1 LKKQAT
7 KKEEKRK
14 TDKNCLTKTLILLNI
29 SLGLKPDKLTFTKK
43 KMLNRFLV
51 IFLSL
56 GLFSLNAQNNGRL
69 TGRVIDNQNLLP
81 LEGATVIINETTI
94 GVITDAEGYFTIN
107 DVPPQTYN
115 IEASFLGYDSQTKFN
130 VIVKSVGT
138 ADLLFKLDE
147 LSERLDEVVVGK
159 SPFRTSKETP
169 LSTQS
174 LSAVEIETYPG
185 GNNDIAKVAQSLPGI
200 SPSIG
205 GFRNDFI
212 IRGGAPNETVYYL
225 DGVEIPNINHFSTQ
239 GSAGGPVGM
248 LNVDFVREVTLS
260 SSAFGAEYDNPLSG
274 VLAFEQRDGNAT
286 EMATKL
292 RIGASEAGIT
302 LNTPLF
308 KGDKERSNTTLMLS
322 ARRSYL
328 QFVFEL
334 VGLPIRPDYW
344 DYQWKINHTID
355 AFNSISFIGLGSIDD
370 FSVVAPEEFDAEQQ
384 STIEQVP
391 IIQQKTT
398 TIGLSWKRKFKSGN
412 GRMQTTLSTNR
423 LQNVFSRF
431 SDNENQTGLL
441 FENDAVEHETKL
453 RLNVTQFLA
462 EWKLSYGTNVQL
474 SNYSNKTLGLL
485 ENFNYASSIDFMKYG
500 FFGKASRSYFNE
512 KLSLSLG
519 LRVDAD
525 SFTTGSTLID
535 NLSPRLAASYQLT
548 SDQRWKL
555 NASIGRYYKIPT
567 YTMLGFQDLQGNFI
581 NKNNRYTQSDHYVFG
596 VEYNW
601 TPTARI
607 TVEGFIKDYSQYPV
621 SVLDQ
626 VSLANK
632 GGGFEVLG
640 NEPVLDTGKGKSS
653 GIEVLFQQKLT
664 KNFYGVLAYTHFF
677 SEFSRANGPLLPTVW
692 DSRNLLSF
700 TGGYKL
706 KRNWEVSLRYR
717 YAGETP
723 YVPTDVA
730 ASLAAYPRI
739 VLDYNRL
746 GDVTL
751 DAFSQGDIRIDKKWN
766 FKRLSFN
773 FYLEVQNFL
782 AKAVPRPQEY
792 GIARNEDGTEV
803 NPRNLVLIDT
813 DRTETPLPSFGFV
826 FDF

>member
-1 LKKQAT
+1 
-7 KKEEKRK
+7 
-14 TDKNCLTKTLILLNI
+14 
-29 SLGLKPDKLTFTKK
+29 
-43 KMLNRFLV
+43 MLAR
-51 IFLSL
+51 FLSL
-56 GLFSLNAQNNGRL
+56 LSAFAFLSLNAQNNGSL
-69 TGRVIDNQNLLP
+69 TGQVIDERSLLP
-81 LEGATVIINETTI
+81 LEGATVIIEGTTI
-94 GVITDAEGYFTIN
+94 GVVTDAEGFFTLN
-107 DVPPQTYN
+107 DIPPQTYN
-115 IEASFLGYDSQTKFN
+115 IVASFLGYGTQTKFN

-138 ADLLFKLDE
+138 ADLLFKLEE
-147 LSERLDEVVVGK
+147 LSETLDEVVVAK
-159 SPFRTSKETP
+159 SPFRTNKETP

-248 LNVDFVREVTLS
+248 LNVDFIREVTLS
-260 SSAFGAEYDNPLSG
+260 TSAFGAEYDNPLSG

-328 QFVFEL
+328 QFIFEL

-355 AFNSISFIGLGSIDD
+355 AYNSISFIGLGSIDD

-391 IIQQKTT
+391 IIQQQSTT
-398 TIGLSWKRKFKSGN
+398 MGLSWTRKFKSGN

-423 LQNVFSRF
+423 LQNTFSRF
-431 SDNENQTGLL
+431 ANNEQKTGLL
-441 FENDAVEHETKL
+441 FENDAVEQETKL
-453 RLNVTQFLA
+453 RLHVTQFSA
-462 EWKLSYGTNVQL
+462 DWKFSYGANIQL
-474 SNYSNKTLGLL
+474 SNYNNATLGLL
-485 ENFNYASSIDFMKYG
+485 ENFNYTTGIDFMKYG
-500 FFGKASRSYFNE
+500 LFGKASRSYFDDR
-512 KLSLSLG
+512 LAVSFG
-519 LRVDAD
+519 LRMDAD
-525 SFTTGSTLID
+525 SFTTGSSFID
-535 NLSPRLAASYQLT
+535 NISPRIAASYQLT
-548 SDQRWKL
+548 EDQRWKV
-555 NASIGRYYKIPT
+555 NASIGRYYKMPT

-581 NKNNRYTQSDHYVFG
+581 NKNNRYTQSDHYVIG
-596 VEYNW
+596 LEYNW
-601 TPTARI
+601 TPTSRI
-607 TVEGFIKDYSQYPV
+607 TIEGFIKDYSQYPV
-621 SVLDQ
+621 SILDQ

-640 NEPVLDTGKGKSS
+640 NEPVVDTGAGQSK

-677 SEFSRANGPLLPTVW
+677 SEFSQANGPLLPTVW

-706 KRNWEVSLRYR
+706 KRNWEISLRYR
-717 YAGETP
+717 YAGATP

-739 VLDYNRL
+739 VLDYSRL
-746 GDVTL
+746 GQETL
-751 DAFSQGDIRIDKKWN
+751 AAFSQGDLRIDKKWN

-773 FYLEVQNFL
+773 FYLELQNFL
-782 AKAVPRPQEY
+782 AQAVPRPLEY
-792 GIARNEDGTEV
+792 GLARNEDGSEAS
-803 NPRNLVLIDT
+803 PRSLVLIDT
-813 DRTETPLPSFGFV
+813 NRTETPLPSFGFV